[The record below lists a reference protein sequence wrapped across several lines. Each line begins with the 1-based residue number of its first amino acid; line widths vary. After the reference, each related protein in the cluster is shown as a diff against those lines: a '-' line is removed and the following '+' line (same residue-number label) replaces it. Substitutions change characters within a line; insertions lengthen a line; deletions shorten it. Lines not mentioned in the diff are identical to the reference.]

1 MKKKILSIA
10 IILTLVFSFSV
21 AFATENEIPNLNDA
35 ALGNLVDENSLTASD
50 DIEDIINKTLVD
62 SLISPS
68 PNATSDTV
76 DGNKIIGEEKAELK
90 DTTVNGN
97 LIIFAQDLNLENVE
111 VNGDVAIFG
120 QNIKISKLSVVNGA
134 TVIAG
139 QKIDINTI
147 STVGNVY
154 IAGEDVSAE
163 IFARD
168 LYSACS
174 RLTLRERTEISKVY
188 DYSGKLFVEGGSYE
202 IINAGVE
209 NLSVG
214 ANTVITKGLNYS
226 SENEADINT
235 SAKIGNIDFNK
246 KEKEEPVEVKVTQKD
261 MIVSKV
267 NAVISAVV
275 KSLAVCGFIFL
286 CAEGFIKKTKVQD
299 PVKYIGFSA
308 LKGLGWTF
316 AFPIVSIVLLL
327 TGFAAGISVVLLII
341 YFIIFWAALPIVS
354 IAVMNAI
361 IKEKPSDKKKAYGI
375 TILVA
380 GALAILGQV
389 PVIGG
394 LVKLIVAL
402 AGFGIF
408 MGALKPSKEPKAEEA
423 KPVVVEK
430 EVEKVEE
437 PKSEDNNSEK
447 NK

>member
-21 AFATENEIPNLNDA
+21 VFATEDQVLDLNSAD
-35 ALGNLVDENSLTASD
+35 LGNLADENSLTASD
-50 DIEDIINKTLVD
+50 DIEEVINKTLVD

-76 DGNKIIGEEKAELK
+76 DGNKIIGEENAELK

-120 QNIKISKLSVVNGA
+120 QNIRISKLSAVNGA
-134 TVIAG
+134 IVIAG

-147 STVGNVY
+147 STAGNVY

-168 LYSACS
+168 FYSACS
-174 RLTLRERTEISKVY
+174 SLTLRERSEISKVY
-188 DYSGKLFVEGGSYE
+188 NYSGELFIEGGSYE
-202 IINAGVE
+202 VINAGVE

-235 SAKIGNIDFNK
+235 SAKIGNVDFTK
-246 KEKEEPVEVKVTQKD
+246 EEKEEPVEVKVTQKD
-261 MIVSKV
+261 KVISRV
-267 NAVISAVV
+267 NAVLSAVV

-316 AFPIVSIVLLL
+316 AFPIVSILLL
-327 TGFAAGISVVLLII
+327 FTGFAAGISAVLLIV

-408 MGALKPSKEPKAEEA
+408 MGALKPSKEPKAKDA

-437 PKSEDNNSEK
+437 PKAEDNNSEE